1 MSERTVE
8 DIRNE
13 MAAER
18 QLLDD
23 DLKRLK
29 SDLRSLA
36 TFVVAGLVVVA
47 LVTWLL
53 GKRSGAQAVWKL
65 VK

>member
-1 MSERTVE
+1 MSERTIE

-36 TFVVAGLVVVA
+36 AFAVAGLVVVA

-53 GKRSGAQAVWKL
+53 GKRCGAQAVWKL

>member
-1 MSERTVE
+1 MSERTTE
-8 DIRNE
+8 EIRNE
-13 MAAER
+13 MVAER
-18 QLLDD
+18 QRLDD

-36 TFVVAGLVVVA
+36 VFVAAGLIVVAF
-47 LVTWLL
+47 VTWRL
-53 GKRSGAQAVWKL
+53 GRRKGAETVWKL

>member
-1 MSERTVE
+1 MSDRTAE

-18 QLLDD
+18 ERLDD

-29 SDLRSLA
+29 SDLRSLGA
-36 TFVVAGLVVVA
+36 FTAAGLVVVA
-47 LVTWLL
+47 FVTWRL
-53 GKRSGAQAVWKL
+53 GKRKGAQSVWQL

>member
-1 MSERTVE
+1 MSERTTE
-8 DIRNE
+8 EIRNE
-13 MAAER
+13 MVAER
-18 QLLDD
+18 QRLDD

-36 TFVVAGLVVVA
+36 VFVAAGLVVVA
-47 LVTWLL
+47 FVTWRL
-53 GKRSGAQAVWKL
+53 GRRKGAETVWKL

>member
-13 MAAER
+13 LTAER
-18 QLLDD
+18 QHLNE
-23 DLKRLK
+23 DLARLK
-29 SDLRSLA
+29 SDVRSLA
-36 TFVVAGLVVVA
+36 LFMVVGLAVVGV
-47 LVTWLL
+47 VTWRL
-53 GKRSGAQAVWKL
+53 GKRKGAGAVWKL

>member
-8 DIRNE
+8 DIRTE
-13 MAAER
+13 MVAER
-18 QLLDD
+18 QRLDD

-36 TFVVAGLVVVA
+36 VFVVAGLIVVG

-53 GKRSGAQAVWKL
+53 GKRSGAQTVWKL

>member
-8 DIRNE
+8 DIRTE
-13 MAAER
+13 MVAER
-18 QLLDD
+18 QRLDD

-36 TFVVAGLVVVA
+36 VFVVAGLVVVG

-53 GKRSGAQAVWKL
+53 GKRSGAQTVWKF

>member
-1 MSERTVE
+1 
-8 DIRNE
+8 

-36 TFVVAGLVVVA
+36 VFVVAGLVVVA

>member
-1 MSERTVE
+1 MSERTLE

-36 TFVVAGLVVVA
+36 AFVGAGLVVVA
-47 LVTWLL
+47 LVTWLM

>member
-1 MSERTVE
+1 MSDRAAD
-8 DIRNE
+8 DIRTE

-36 TFVVAGLVVVA
+36 IFAVAGLVVVA

-53 GKRSGAQAVWKL
+53 GKRSGARAVWKL

>member
-13 MAAER
+13 MVAER
-18 QLLDD
+18 QRLDN

-29 SDLRSLA
+29 SDLRSLGIFMA
-36 TFVVAGLVVVA
+36 AGLIVVA
-47 LVTWLL
+47 LITWRL
-53 GKRSGAQAVWKL
+53 GKRKSAQAP
-65 VK
+65 

>member
-8 DIRNE
+8 DIRSE
-13 MAAER
+13 MASER
-18 QLLDD
+18 QRLDD

-36 TFVVAGLVVVA
+36 VFVVAGLVVIAV
-47 LVTWLL
+47 VTWFL
-53 GKRSGAQAVWKL
+53 GKRKGAQAVWRL
-65 VK
+65 VR

>member
-8 DIRNE
+8 DIRTE
-13 MAAER
+13 MVAER
-18 QLLDD
+18 QRLDD

-36 TFVVAGLVVVA
+36 VFVVAGLVIVG

-53 GKRSGAQAVWKL
+53 GKRSGARTVWKL

>member
-13 MAAER
+13 MVAER
-18 QLLDD
+18 QRLDD

-36 TFVVAGLVVVA
+36 VFVVAGLVVVA

-53 GKRSGAQAVWKL
+53 GKRSGARTLWKL